1 MDDSSPPNPDFNPV
15 NTESHTDSRK
25 ESKESMSSTSSTIS
39 DTQFFEEY
47 NQSFRTALLSKQD
60 EIKLNNQKLI
70 ADGIQKAINP
80 IAAALASQFNAQFT
94 AADSPLLKCGKT
106 SIEETFIMNNM
117 TPSDVKNLKHQ
128 NKKYKAKLLVQGEDI
143 NKLTKE
149 NGQLGEALNEGQTK
163 ISELNGDK
171 VVLLKQYEDL
181 KIELKSVGDK
191 DKSVLVIENNGLK
204 AELEKMKLEME
215 VLKQKSV
222 EKAQAKKSVP
232 VVKSDFRIKISKNI
246 ETGKSEI
253 SRIKTLEVL
262 PEKINQKVTIEPT
275 GDIEMKIP
283 VISPVNEAN
292 IPNPEHS
299 DKNHVFNPTQKSGDT
314 RIPETPEITT
324 AHISKPK
331 TTEAKFFEKISQK
344 SAVKPAEK
352 PAEISAEKLTI
363 KPTVKP
369 TVKSTEKL
377 TKKPTEKLT
386 ETVTE
391 KTPKPPPA
399 VPQLK
404 LNSSEKSDRATPT
417 PPLTN
422 EEPRL
427 KPPSFQKPAANSRKE
442 KKYLQEGGD
451 KLLYKKRLE
460 KLKNSLIPEFH
471 QYAELLLQNEET
483 IDNVEFC
490 IMDYTFEE
498 AGRRSELNGSV
509 SKKPKITGNDS
520 RQ

>member
-1 MDDSSPPNPDFNPV
+1 MDDSSPPNPDNKPIT
-15 NTESHTDSRK
+15 TESHTESRK

-47 NQSFRTALLSKQD
+47 NESFRTALLSKQD
-60 EIKLNNQKLI
+60 EIKQNNHKII

-80 IAAALASQFNAQFT
+80 IAVALTSQLNAHFMAAN
-94 AADSPLLKCGKT
+94 SPFLKCGKT

-149 NGQLGEALNEGQTK
+149 NGQLEAALNEGQTK

-181 KIELKSVGDK
+181 KVEMKGVGDK
-191 DKSVLVIENNGLK
+191 DKSDLVIENNGLK
-204 AELEKMKLEME
+204 ADVERMKLEMQ
-215 VLKQKSV
+215 VLRQSAVDKVQV
-222 EKAQAKKSVP
+222 EKLDTVGKT
-232 VVKSDFRIKISKNI
+232 DFRVKVSENI
-246 ETGKSEI
+246 ELEQSEI
-253 SRIKTLEVL
+253 SSSKKLEVL
-262 PEKINQKVTIEPT
+262 LEKTDQQVTIEPT
-275 GDIEMKIP
+275 GDIEMET
-283 VISPVNEAN
+283 PVNSSFNEVE
-292 IPNPEHS
+292 IPEPEHS
-299 DKNHVFNPTQKSGDT
+299 DKNCVFAPTQKSTGNQ
-314 RIPETPEITT
+314 ILETPKITSS
-324 AHISKPK
+324 HISKPK
-331 TTEAKFFEKISQK
+331 TTEAKFFEQISQK
-344 SAVKPAEK
+344 PAKNPAEK
-352 PAEISAEKLTI
+352 PSEKQAET
-363 KPTVKP
+363 P
-369 TVKSTEKL
+369 TEKPIE
-377 TKKPTEKLT
+377 KPTEKP
-386 ETVTE
+386 VV
-391 KTPKPPPA
+391 KTPKPAPV

-404 LNSSEKSDRATPT
+404 TTIVDSSEKPDRSTPT
-417 PPLTN
+417 PPPTT

-427 KPPSFQKPAANSRKE
+427 KPPSFQKPAVSSRKE

-471 QYAELLLQNEET
+471 QYAELLLHNEEV

-490 IMDYTFEE
+490 IMDYSFEE
-498 AGRRSELNGSV
+498 AGRRSELNGSA
-509 SKKPKITGNDS
+509 SKKPKVSGNDS